1 MTHSDA
7 VPDAGEQSEP
17 LRPPRKLPTTA
28 WPKGKS
34 GNPGGRPKRTGPQ
47 ALAAYVLDETR
58 QGRELVDHLVEI
70 ARGKA
75 TTTREVATKDGGA
88 VELTDHPSHRERLV
102 AIQALWD
109 RGMGTAIAQDK
120 MPEPETPSKDEGG
133 TDADLEPPKLEVV

>member
-1 MTHSDA
+1 MTHSAA

-17 LRPPRKLPTTA
+17 LKPPRKLPTSA

-34 GNPGGRPKRTGPQ
+34 GNPGGRPKRIGPQ

-75 TTTREVATKDGGA
+75 TTTREVATKDGGT
-88 VELTDHPSHRERLV
+88 VELKDHPSHRERLV

-120 MPEPETPSKDEGG
+120 MPEPAEVEPGGGETDGI
-133 TDADLEPPKLEVV
+133 EPPKLGAA